1 MENPQCS
8 GEFSDVWKGEY
19 NGREVA
25 AKVLRIYV
33 TSDLKAIRKVVHPRL
48 FVLVSEL
55 TAPCSEVL
63 QGGLCVEEPSS
74 SKHHAAAGSY
84 DGRETI
90 RNNV

>member
-8 GEFSDVWKGEY
+8 GEFSDVRKGEY

-33 TSDLKAIRKVVHPRL
+33 TRDLKAIRKVVHLRL

-63 QGGLCVEEPSS
+63 
-74 SKHHAAAGSY
+74 
-84 DGRETI
+84 
-90 RNNV
+90 